1 MENRESF
8 SKLPL
13 AEALAILRLNKGL
26 AMIASLISGNGSSG
40 FELAEKSND
49 IEHFD
54 LLETITNVG
63 NDEVF
68 TSRRFFCIMKSEKYA

>member
-13 AEALAILRLNKGL
+13 AEALAILRLNKAL